1 MNAPAQRRTNAM
13 TLEELFVGI
22 ASAPSLPL
30 SDITTDSRR
39 VREGSLFL
47 ACRGLRSHGL
57 DYLDDVVSRGACAVA
72 YDSTTGVLAARDV
85 DVPLLPVPYLCGR
98 LGALANRFFDAP
110 SDRIAVI
117 GVTGTNGKSTVA
129 WLLARCLTFLGQAC
143 AYNGTLGY
151 GFESLASDDEMTS
164 PDVIELHRRLA
175 AFRDEGA
182 ACAAIEVSSH
192 ALDQDR
198 VAGVR
203 FEAVIFTN
211 LSRDHLDY
219 HGNMDAYG
227 AAKARLFED
236 FGARYRIVNVDT
248 GFGTELAMRCG
259 PDVVAVSA
267 EPGRERPG
275 GRYVF
280 LEALAKT
287 SRGSRVAVRSTWGEC
302 RFDLPLIGRFNVANA
317 ACVLGLL
324 LVRGVPMHAACEA
337 LGRVTPPPGRM
348 QNVAPGSGLGVYVD
362 YAHTPDALRAV
373 LGEARSHTE
382 GALWCVFGC
391 GGARDTGKRPE
402 MGRIAALLADRV
414 IVTSD
419 NPRTESPA
427 GIIDDILAGI
437 TDKTNVE
444 TIEDRA
450 GAIATAIAR
459 AGRGDTVL
467 IAGKGHETCQVI
479 GDRRIPFSDADVAAA
494 ALAAR
499 EGGAC

>member
-1 MNAPAQRRTNAM
+1 MSTPARRLTNAI

-22 ASAPSLPL
+22 AGAPALPL

-57 DYLDDVVSRGACAVA
+57 DYLDDVVSRGASAVA
-72 YDSTTGVLAARDV
+72 YDSTTGVLAARDAR
-85 DVPLLPVPYLCGR
+85 VPLLPVPYLCGR

-110 SDRIAVI
+110 SDAIAVL

-129 WLLARCLTFLGQAC
+129 WLLARCLTSLGQAC

-151 GFESLASDDEMTS
+151 GLRDLACEDEMTS

-175 AFRDEGA
+175 AFRDQGA

-203 FEAVIFTN
+203 FEAVVFTN

-236 FGARYRIVNVDT
+236 FGARHRIVNVDT

-259 PDVVAVSA
+259 PDVVAVSS
-267 EPGRERPG
+267 EPGRTPPG
-275 GRYVF
+275 GRYVV
-280 LEALAKT
+280 LEALART
-287 SRGSRVAVRSTWGEC
+287 ADGSRVAVRSSWGAY
-302 RFDLPLIGRFNVANA
+302 RFDLPLIGGFNVANA
-317 ACVLGLL
+317 ACVLALL
-324 LVRGVPMHAACEA
+324 LARGVPIDAACRA
-337 LGRVTPPPGRM
+337 LGAVAAPPGRM
-348 QNVAPGSGLGVYVD
+348 QNVGSGSGPGVFVD

-373 LGEARSHTE
+373 LREARLHTE

-391 GGARDTGKRPE
+391 GGARDIGKRPE
-402 MGRIAALLADRV
+402 MGAIAAELADRV

-427 GIIDDILAGI
+427 AIIDDILGGI
-437 TDKTNVE
+437 PVATNVE
-444 TIEDRA
+444 AIEDRA
-450 GAIATAIAR
+450 TAIETAIAR
-459 AGRGDTVL
+459 AGRGDIVL
-467 IAGKGHETCQVI
+467 IAGKGHENYQLI
-479 GDRRIPFSDADVAAA
+479 GDRRIPFSDQDVAAA

-499 EGGAC
+499 EGGA